1 MLVAYLLGFARG
13 YDEYDLAGGHRG
25 GWFSPCD
32 GAPNP
37 TPLYAIFFTAFSVTL
52 YLYTPNKAATV
63 PLGPFE
69 YYVRDLPNGLYS
81 DAVVPTFDASAVR
94 HEDYGQ
100 LISKSFDVIFV
111 SGEHSLELY
120 PVNDT
125 PDRFLRLCRQ

>member
-63 PLGPFE
+63 PFGPFE
-69 YYVRDLPNGLYS
+69 YYVFS
-81 DAVVPTFDASAVR
+81 DRVLVPHYDTSG
-94 HEDYGQ
+94 HEDYEQ
-100 LISKSFDVIFV
+100 HIKNSLDFIFIT
-111 SGEHSLELY
+111 GPHSLEFD
-120 PVNDT
+120 PIDGT
-125 PDRFLRLCRQ
+125 PISRLCRQ